1 MLFLEAFNR
10 HRRKQKGKRMKK
22 SRLYFGI
29 VAAVF
34 LCGCAHDLQTMA
46 LITPALTPEPTVT
59 VTELPTPTPTP
70 AMSSIKTAD
79 PFAGEF
85 WCELYVE
92 DTERRM
98 TLSEIAVLNEQ
109 SFRAKGTGLV
119 KLSELERITASQ
131 VLEMIASYSFPKMK
145 YYGNEVL
152 SEKTK
157 AEILKLR
164 NLDALQNA
172 GDVELK
178 YGILIQNADLRSFP
192 AEKPLTAEQNGC
204 YDYLQETVLYLNEAV
219 AVLHTSAD
227 GSWCFVQGE
236 NYYGWIREDLIAY
249 CEKEE
254 MQAHYEALLT
264 TENKNI
270 LVVTENVEYK
280 PEDNEV
286 YPLRMGTKLFL
297 ETKDNGDEYVIVPV
311 RGGDKQLQTKKY
323 PVSLKEKNHTFFH
336 RGYLPYTTSN
346 VVSLATGLL
355 DTPYAWGDALPCGD
369 IDSCDTVIGMDCSS
383 TVSAVYRCFGFVLPR
398 NTGAQRVSAWD
409 GETVSN
415 YKIQPKKELLD
426 SLPTGTLLY
435 SPGHVMLYLGSYE
448 GEYYVLHNTTTEV
461 LSDGTEKSYYR
472 CVISPMSLGEKGN
485 TIIEQLS
492 EIKVPWDM

>member
-1 MLFLEAFNR
+1 
-10 HRRKQKGKRMKK
+10 MKK

-46 LITPALTPEPTVT
+46 LITPALTLEPTAT
-59 VTELPTPTPTP
+59 VTELPIRTPSPTP
-70 AMSSIKTAD
+70 AMIQTKTAD

-85 WCELYVE
+85 WCELYAE

-227 GSWCFVQGE
+227 GAWCFVQGE

-280 PEDNEV
+280 PENNEV

-311 RGGDKQLQTKKY
+311 
-323 PVSLKEKNHTFFH
+323 
-336 RGYLPYTTSN
+336 
-346 VVSLATGLL
+346 
-355 DTPYAWGDALPCGD
+355 
-369 IDSCDTVIGMDCSS
+369 
-383 TVSAVYRCFGFVLPR
+383 
-398 NTGAQRVSAWD
+398 
-409 GETVSN
+409 
-415 YKIQPKKELLD
+415 
-426 SLPTGTLLY
+426 
-435 SPGHVMLYLGSYE
+435 
-448 GEYYVLHNTTTEV
+448 
-461 LSDGTEKSYYR
+461 
-472 CVISPMSLGEKGN
+472 
-485 TIIEQLS
+485 
-492 EIKVPWDM
+492 